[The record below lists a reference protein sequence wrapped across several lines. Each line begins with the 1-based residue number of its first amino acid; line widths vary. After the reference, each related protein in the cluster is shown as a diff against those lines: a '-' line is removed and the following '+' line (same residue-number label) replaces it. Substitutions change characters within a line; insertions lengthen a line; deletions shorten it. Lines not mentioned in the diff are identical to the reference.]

1 MEKSIETIWKGGFLD
16 SNALVAPQVNDL
28 YNRKS
33 EHIIEKFKRMFRLNL
48 KAIAFGGVIGCVGL
62 FSLQL
67 PLTGIVMFL
76 TLLVIFIVN
85 QKELNGLGKIDQS
98 VSSYDY
104 LKSFDLWM
112 KGQLSLNARMA
123 RFYYPGIFLGMT
135 LGIWFSVHG
144 PRLYEKLAGL
154 PESGWLIN
162 GIPAVLMIPILLI
175 ASLLGIFGDGLYRM
189 ELNAVYGRVL
199 DKLDELLTD
208 MERLRQG

>member
-1 MEKSIETIWKGGFLD
+1 MGKSIETIWKTGFLD
-16 SNALVAPQVNDL
+16 QNALVAPKVNDL

-67 PLTGIVMFL
+67 PITGIVMLL
-76 TLLVIFIVN
+76 TLLIIYIVN
-85 QKELNGLGKIDQS
+85 QKELNALEKIDQS

-104 LKSFDLWM
+104 LKSFDGWM

-123 RFYYPGIFLGMT
+123 RVYYPAIFLGMA

-144 PRLYEKLAGL
+144 PRLYERLAGL
-154 PESGWLIN
+154 PKNGWLLN
-162 GIPAVLMIPILLI
+162 GIPAVWLLPILVI
-175 ASLLGIFGDGLYRM
+175 ASLLAFFGDRLYKM
-189 ELNAVYGRVL
+189 ELNAFYGRVL
-199 DKLDELLTD
+199 SKLDELLTD
-208 MERLRQG
+208 MEKLRQD